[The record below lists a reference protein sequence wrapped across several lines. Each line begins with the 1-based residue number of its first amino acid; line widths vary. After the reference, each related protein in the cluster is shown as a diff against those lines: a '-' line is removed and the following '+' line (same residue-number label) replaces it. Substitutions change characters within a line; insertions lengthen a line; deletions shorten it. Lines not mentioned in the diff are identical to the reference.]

1 MILTLIAAF
10 GGIGAAARFVIDGA
24 IRARFST
31 TFPTA
36 TAAINL
42 TGSFLL
48 GLLTS
53 AAAAGALADLW
64 VVAASIGFCGGYTT
78 FSTAMVET
86 VRLAQNGDY
95 TRAVLNAAGT
105 AVTTVAAAAAGI
117 GIGSL
122 LW

>member
-1 MILTLIAAF
+1 MVA
-10 GGIGAAARFVIDGA
+10 
-24 IRARFST
+24 
-31 TFPTA
+31 A
-36 TAAINL
+36 TAV
-42 TGSFLL
+42 G
-48 GLLTS
+48 
-53 AAAAGALADLW
+53 AAAGALADLW